1 MKVKVNKPTGASLVN
16 PYQKQNQKPNPE
28 TGKASSKKDQVQIS
42 EQAKAMLENKS
53 TVDPARQ
60 EKVNQLKS
68 EVQNGEY
75 KVDSQK
81 VAEKLYQFW
90 FNQ

>member
-1 MKVKVNKPTGASLVN
+1 MEVKINKPTGSSIVN
-16 PYQKQNQKPNPE
+16 PYQKQNQKPNLE
-28 TGKASSKKDQVQIS
+28 SGKVSSKKDQVQIS

-68 EVQNGEY
+68 EVQSGEY